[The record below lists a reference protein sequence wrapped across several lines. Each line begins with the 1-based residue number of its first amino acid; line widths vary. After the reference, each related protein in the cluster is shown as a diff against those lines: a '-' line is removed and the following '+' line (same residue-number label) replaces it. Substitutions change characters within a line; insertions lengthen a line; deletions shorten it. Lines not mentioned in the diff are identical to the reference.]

1 MAIIEKIGFIVTMKI
16 SWLSMDGLNQNYT
29 GLGRQCFRI
38 VCMRFGSVIGSCIQK
53 VGEKY
58 TESRGK
64 SIQKVYGKG

>member
-1 MAIIEKIGFIVTMKI
+1 
-16 SWLSMDGLNQNYT
+16 MDGLNQNYT

-53 VGEKY
+53 VVGKVGEKY